1 MNTTVSSSS
10 HISGPAEVSQNTA
23 ISDRPKVK
31 PVSKKDGKNLRK
43 AAAVLQQ
50 NQIFN
55 YQLVPTSDQNLQI
68 LQQSMANLSLVQ
80 QQHGGAAANPG
91 IVGNQQ
97 QQQLQQQQ
105 MMIQPQQEQPQNQSI
120 LSTVRPNTVPTNK
133 QQQQQQ
139 QIPSSSCNIV
149 VQNQQPVVNSSTAA
163 TTIVTVQKNNTK
175 AIYTHHDDQQPT
187 KWNQK
192 MLQMV
197 ANIPNHPLQKI
208 AQRLVTDQ
216 LKSPSPTN
224 IEMPPLVSS
233 PPSGL
238 LPTSPSTSPQL
249 INHSMFFFSFFLFH
263 SFHC

>member
-1 MNTTVSSSS
+1 MAQMNTGVSSSS

-80 QQHGGAAANPG
+80 QQHG
-91 IVGNQQ
+91 NQQ
-97 QQQLQQQQ
+97 QQQMIQQQPPQQQQ
-105 MMIQPQQEQPQNQSI
+105 DQPQNQI
-120 LSTVRPNTVPTNK
+120 LSTVRPNTVQTNK
-133 QQQQQQ
+133 LQ
-139 QIPSSSCNIV
+139 QIPSSSYNIV
-149 VQNQQPVVNSSTAA
+149 VPNQHAIVNSSTAA
-163 TTIVTVQKNNTK
+163 TTVVTVQKNNTK
-175 AIYTHHDDQQPT
+175 AIVTQHDDQQPT
-187 KWNQK
+187 KRNQK
-192 MLQMV
+192 VLQMV
-197 ANIPNHPLQKI
+197 ANFPNHPFQKI

-249 INHSMFFFSFFLFH
+249 INDSMLFLF
-263 SFHC
+263 FR

>member
-80 QQHGGAAANPG
+80 QQHGAAASSATSG

-97 QQQLQQQQ
+97 LQQQQQ
-105 MMIQPQQEQPQNQSI
+105 MMIQPPQQQEQPQNQSI

-149 VQNQQPVVNSSTAA
+149 VQNQQPIVNNSSTAA

-192 MLQMV
+192 MLQIV

-249 INHSMFFFSFFLFH
+249 SNHSMFFFSLYLF
-263 SFHC
+263 